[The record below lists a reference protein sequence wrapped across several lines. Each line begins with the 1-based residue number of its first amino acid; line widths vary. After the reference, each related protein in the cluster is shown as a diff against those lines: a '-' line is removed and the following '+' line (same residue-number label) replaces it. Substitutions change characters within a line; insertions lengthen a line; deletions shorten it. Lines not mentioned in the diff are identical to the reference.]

1 MNHDVSDVGGPHAE
15 TWWHARN
22 TRLRE
27 LPWTDSSSLLPD
39 HVCGLLDEVE
49 AAFAMTGARTPA
61 WEGRPVDQSPA
72 EEEYSRCLDPGKF
85 RIIQSRI
92 DAWAK
97 VLVDRGWAHLET
109 DPSNERRGSHEH
121 SQTTLVLRPTAEA
134 HTGGAVP
141 LSYLVYYSTDLEAT
155 LNVEVCAG
163 EPPYVLAELPGC
175 GCDACDSGS
184 AWLLE
189 ELDQWTLSVV
199 DGSLVV
205 DPAATWQ
212 VQTSFGG
219 HGSSGGSSGDSKSAA
234 AFTAAPWATGW
245 NPLRIP
251 DRDETAF
258 PPSSR
263 RGLRIAVGDWFR
275 ELIRR
280 LRGQP
285 RLEQGWTIYG
295 PVDRG

>member
-175 GCDACDSGS
+175 GCDACR
-184 AWLLE
+184 W
-189 ELDQWTLSVV
+189 V
-199 DGSLVV
+199 
-205 DPAATWQ
+205 
-212 VQTSFGG
+212 
-219 HGSSGGSSGDSKSAA
+219 
-234 AFTAAPWATGW
+234 
-245 NPLRIP
+245 
-251 DRDETAF
+251 
-258 PPSSR
+258 SR
-263 RGLRIAVGDWFR
+263 RGSRRDVAGPDLVRGPRIQWGIERRLEVGRSVHRRPVGDGL
-275 ELIRR
+275 ESAPH
-280 LRGQP
+280 P
-285 RLEQGWTIYG
+285 RS
-295 PVDRG
+295 R

>member
-1 MNHDVSDVGGPHAE
+1 MTDRSQDE
-15 TWWHARN
+15 TWWRQ
-22 TRLRE
+22 RSSQLQD
-27 LPWTDSSSLLPD
+27 LPWTDSSPLLPD
-39 HVCGLLDEVE
+39 HVCDLLDEVE
-49 AAFAMTGARTPA
+49 AAFAITGAGTPA
-61 WEGRPVDQSPA
+61 WQGRPVDQSPA

-85 RIIQSRI
+85 RILQSRI
-92 DAWAK
+92 DAWMQ
-97 VLVDRGWAHLET
+97 VLADRGWAHLET
-109 DPSNERRGSHEH
+109 DRSSERHGGNEH
-121 SQTTLVLRPTAEA
+121 SQTRFVLRPTAEA
-134 HTGGAVP
+134 QAYGAVS
-141 LSYLVYYSTDLEAT
+141 LSYLVHDSTDPEAT

-163 EPPYVLAELPGC
+163 EPLCVLVELPGC

-219 HGSSGGSSGDSKSAA
+219 YGSGGGSAGDSKSAA

-258 PPSSR
+258 PPSST
-263 RGLRIAVGDWFR
+263 RGPRVAVGEWFR
-275 ELIRR
+275 ELVRR
-280 LRGQP
+280 LRGQS
-285 RLEQGWTIYG
+285 RQDQGWTIYG